1 MKLKLI
7 FFFLFCYVVASTA
20 QTNIPAGNVSG
31 NWTKAGSPYKVQG
44 EITVAKGSTLS
55 LEPGTIV
62 EFQKNN
68 GMIVDGILN
77 ANGKKGDSITFRAA
91 SGFVW
96 SGITFYRN
104 TQIDTIRF
112 NFCKW
117 ENVAEK
123 WLSYHGKYPFEW
135 RPLNVLLS
143 RNIFC
148 AYSSPLVIKNCS
160 FYFNVAKKKQANLI
174 YAFKTT
180 LIIDSVFITSAS
192 DTISNSSGL
201 IGCDSSEFY
210 SIDHVKAM
218 NIKYFNFLFIASENI
233 ALITKPSMVR
243 RISALDCPKM
253 FMVALR
259 NCRNNMV
266 DDVSGDNIRIGAN
279 LTNSNNCVI
288 KNVNIKNSETAFTSS
303 GNCVGSIVENC
314 VFEKCG
320 IITQVPSLEIYS
332 SGPLFKNCSFN
343 DSKCG
348 INISQNYGP
357 GTPLFLNCNFDGSL
371 SSAAGIEGY
380 PAFIN
385 CNFTNNSDIRNNY
398 TGAENIPYMGGV
410 VVSREFNNSRPYF
423 FNCLFWNNRDSFGHH
438 NSIVLM
444 GKVVKVDLINCLI
457 EGDSSEGI
465 KGYDDDLYKDM
476 RIPAGNLSYSKSNGR
491 SPGFV
496 DSATKDYSLL
506 NTCSNTAYAIN
517 KGMSGDLLSQY
528 PFTIL
533 LSQYGVNIYET
544 TDLAGNPRVMDDTLD
559 IGCYESSGTKR
570 ALKLRSKYNDTT
582 LCYGGSSSYGVK
594 AYGTVQSYQWQKK
607 TGNTISNIN
616 NTKSLALE
624 DMRESYAYRLMV
636 SNNECLPLKDSSRWF
651 DVSINSPLKKGIL
664 ISPDKDT
671 FQMKDSIVL
680 STMTSGYQTYT
691 WSKGKTTGS
700 IRYKGS
706 DLGAKGP
713 HIITLAARKDDGCLE
728 TDTITIY
735 TIDNL
740 QSIFSYHKNKR
751 QVILYPQPASGMI
764 SIKGEN
770 VRSIRIMSLD
780 GKLLKDEQIIATS
793 NATLDVAGLSPGTY
807 LMEMTDH
814 SGNIRVIK
822 WVKE

>member
-7 FFFLFCYVVASTA
+7 FFFLFCYTFSSTA

-31 NWTKAGSPYKVQG
+31 NWTKAGGPYKVQG
-44 EITVAKGSTLS
+44 EIKVAKDSTLS
-55 LEPGTIV
+55 LEPGTVV
-62 EFQKNN
+62 EFQ
-68 GMIVDGILN
+68 GMYGLKVDGILH
-77 ANGKKGDSITFRAA
+77 AIGKKGDSITFRAA
-91 SGFVW
+91 ANKTW
-96 SGITFYRN
+96 AGIRFFRN

-112 NFCKW
+112 NYCRW
-117 ENVAEK
+117 ENVG
-123 WLSYHGKYPFEW
+123 YGF
-135 RPLNVLLS
+135 RPNETVFGINYSICGL
-143 RNIFC
+143 
-148 AYSSPLVIKNCS
+148 YSSFFEIKNS
-160 FYFNVAKKKQANLI
+160 AFYFNIPKEVMAGQVYNSNGKIKLDSAYFYSNAKKIESARG
-174 YAFKTT
+174 
-180 LIIDSVFITSAS
+180 IIGIDTSLGFE
-192 DTISNSSGL
+192 ISNIKTHVINNFNNFSGT
-201 IGCDSSEFY
+201 
-210 SIDHVKAM
+210 M
-218 NIKYFNFLFIASENI
+218 NILESRLSQPIGI
-233 ALITKPSMVR
+233 VR
-243 RISALDCPKM
+243 
-253 FMVALR
+253 
-259 NCRNNMV
+259 N
-266 DDVSGDNIRIGAN
+266 VSND
-279 LTNSNNCVI
+279 I
-288 KNVNIKNSETAFTSS
+288 KTAFTLGISVSS
-303 GNCVGSIVENC
+303 NIDITNLYLTDSARITMSNSHNVKIRNSGIFNSPFSAMSTFENNVGSLVENC

-320 IITQVPSLEIYS
+320 TITKVPSLQIYS
-332 SGPLFKNCSFN
+332 SGPLFKNCSFK
-343 DSKCG
+343 DSRSQ
-348 INISQNYGP
+348 ILISQNYGP

-371 SSAAGIEGY
+371 SRAAGIEGY

-385 CNFTNNSDIRNNY
+385 CNFTNNSDVTMLN
-398 TGAENIPYMGGV
+398 ADDENIPYTAGIV
-410 VVSREFNNSRPYF
+410 ISREFNNSSPYF

-438 NSIVLM
+438 NSIMLA

-476 RIPAGNLSYSKSNGR
+476 RIPAGNLSYSASSGR
-491 SPGFV
+491 SPGFK

-624 DMRESYAYRLMV
+624 DMRQGYAYRLMV
-636 SNNECLPLKDSSRWF
+636 SNNECLPLKDSSAWF
-651 DVSINSPLKKGIL
+651 DVNINSPLKKGIN
-664 ISPDKDT
+664 ITPDKDT

-691 WSKGKTTGS
+691 WSNGKTTGS

-706 DLGAKGP
+706 DLGAKGS
-713 HIITLAARKDDGCLE
+713 HIITLTARKNDGCLE

-740 QSIFSYHKNKR
+740 QSIFSYHKNKQ
-751 QVILYPQPASGMI
+751 QVILYPQPASGII
-764 SIKGEN
+764 SIKGEDI
-770 VRSIRIMSLD
+770 RSIRIISLD
-780 GKLLKDEQIIATS
+780 GKLLKDEQIPAS